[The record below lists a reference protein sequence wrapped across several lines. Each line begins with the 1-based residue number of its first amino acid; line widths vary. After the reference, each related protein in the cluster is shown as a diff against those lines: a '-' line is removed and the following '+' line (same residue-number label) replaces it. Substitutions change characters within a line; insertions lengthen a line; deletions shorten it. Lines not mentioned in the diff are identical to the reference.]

1 MRALPKKDSSYSP
14 AGSAVRIKWVARAR
28 EYACPYEGR
37 VLGGRP
43 LVDPSLEEEALCE
56 GVLEACVGEAGE
68 LGPVSLRGRGALEP
82 AALAAALEA
91 ACVAGTEAQTSLSAE
106 AAGQRAERDKVEAE
120 MVA

>member
-1 MRALPKKDSSYSP
+1 MPLLVEV
-14 AGSAVRIKWVARAR
+14 G
-28 EYACPYEGR
+28 

-43 LVDPSLEEEALCE
+43 LVDPSLEEEVLCE

-91 ACVAGTEAQTSLSAE
+91 ACVAGTEAQSSLSAE
-106 AAGQRAERDKVEAE
+106 AAGQRAERDAAEAE